1 MGGPTVSATETV
13 DLLSLRRVAISSES
27 GLIDAGGNSDT
38 MVVNGL
44 VDVLKVMA
52 RRTRTGLET
61 LARLERRVGARMS
74 VVKAA
79 IPGFC
84 EETNCM

>member
-1 MGGPTVSATETV
+1 
-13 DLLSLRRVAISSES
+13 
-27 GLIDAGGNSDT
+27 